1 MILEDRYMS
10 HNYAYIDYR
19 IPNLIDGI
27 RPRLEILLN
36 HIFSRNTAKLM
47 IYIYIY
53 IGQHTFH
60 INKNYSKLVIYVYK
74 RIQLVIN
81 GIQC

>member
-1 MILEDRYMS
+1 MS
-10 HNYAYIDYR
+10 LNYDYIDYR

-36 HIFSRNTAKLM
+36 HIFSRTKVELR
-47 IYIYIY
+47 IYIYVY
-53 IGQHTFH
+53 IGQHAIHTIF
-60 INKNYSKLVIYVYK
+60 NKNYSKLVIYVHK
-74 RIQLVIN
+74 RINLVIN